1 MTITP
6 KPLTMQTAPM
16 FEAWAAKL
24 DTVIKEGQADRI
36 ARSIGDVIES
46 DPEFAA
52 AIEQLTTTGPDDA
65 AKLLATW
72 AKSKPVIAARMHK
85 LVSQIP
91 MTLGALRIA
100 LACIRETAQDA
111 DAIDYEA
118 ITYEQARDYC
128 ALILDMTT

>member
-24 DTVIKEGQADRI
+24 DAVIKEGQADRI
-36 ARSIGDVIES
+36 ARSIGDTIEN

-52 AIEQLTTTGPDDA
+52 AIEQLTTTPDDA
-65 AKLLATW
+65 ANLLATW

-91 MTLGALRIA
+91 MTLGALRTA
-100 LACIRETAQDA
+100 LDCIRETAQDA

>member
-1 MTITP
+1 
-6 KPLTMQTAPM
+6 M

-24 DTVIKEGQADRI
+24 DAVIKEGQADRI
-36 ARSIGDVIES
+36 ARSIGDTIEN

-52 AIEQLTTTGPDDA
+52 AIEQLTTTPDDA
-65 AKLLATW
+65 EKLLATW

-100 LACIRETAQDA
+100 LDCIRETAQDA
-111 DAIDYEA
+111 DAIDYDA